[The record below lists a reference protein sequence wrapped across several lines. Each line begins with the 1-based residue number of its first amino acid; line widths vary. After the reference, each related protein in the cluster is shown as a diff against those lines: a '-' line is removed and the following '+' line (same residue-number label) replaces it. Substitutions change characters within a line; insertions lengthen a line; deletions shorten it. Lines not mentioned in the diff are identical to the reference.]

1 ARLKRRLEALGA
13 RAAVM
18 SGSGSAVVGIFA
30 SRAEAEQAAGKFRS
44 PDMAVAVQVLRRRPV
59 RSA

>member
-1 ARLKRRLEALGA
+1 
-13 RAAVM
+13 M

-30 SRAEAEQAAGKFRS
+30 SRAEAEQAAGGFRS
-44 PDMAVAVQVLRRRPV
+44 SDMAVAVQILRRRPV